1 MDQFHFITLTPNSER
16 GQHLKFEEK
25 CTIKTLRKLGYS
37 LRVIAKAVNCSP
49 STVLYELKRGQCSY
63 QINRSRCHRKT
74 VALNGNPF
82 VGWLIQQVLKGRWSI
97 DACVGYARKNEL
109 FPKEFIVCTKTI
121 YNAV

>member
-37 LRVIAKAVNCSP
+37 LRVIAKAV
-49 STVLYELKRGQCSY
+49 
-63 QINRSRCHRKT
+63 
-74 VALNGNPF
+74 ALNDNPF

-97 DACVGYARKNEL
+97 DACVGYARKNDL
-109 FPKEFIVCTKTI
+109 
-121 YNAV
+121 

>member
-1 MDQFHFITLTPNSER
+1 MDQFHCITLTPNSDSER

-37 LRVIAKAVNCSP
+37 LRVIAKAV
-49 STVLYELKRGQCSY
+49 
-63 QINRSRCHRKT
+63 
-74 VALNGNPF
+74 ALNGNPF
-82 VGWLIQQVLKGRWSI
+82 VDRLIQQVLKGQWSI
-97 DACVGYARKNEL
+97 DACVGYAHKNEL